1 MENVLNSGTKLDVK
15 WKYLT
20 GEWFYEAKS
29 RRHMDK
35 IHGSDIILASMKQQ
49 RSPLG
54 GSVLTHG
61 LFDARVPTLPC
72 YSCVTSALSQ
82 SLCDTNLG
90 FPPCSSRVSVYV
102 LEC

>member
-1 MENVLNSGTKLDVK
+1 MENILNTGTKLDVQ

-29 RRHMDK
+29 RRHTDK

-54 GSVLTHG
+54 VSQAVLLTHG
-61 LFDARVPTLPC
+61 LFDARFSHTPMLLPC
-72 YSCVTSALSQ
+72 HSRVVTQ
-82 SLCDTNLG
+82 SL
-90 FPPCSSRVSVYV
+90 
-102 LEC
+102 